1 MEHGKLEIK
10 KTKKGYA
17 GTLVFN
23 NKRMPVP
30 GKYVF
35 QDDSLDGH
43 ECTFERDSKG
53 QVVRIFVD
61 DKELPTR
68 DPNPSHQ
75 VRLSNNMHQAE
86 KPGLKRD
93 SKMLDFFDIRKT
105 HLPQDTRDIG
115 FRDID
120 NISLKLHKGSRFE
133 PAEKKFVF
141 LKTGRDSGY
150 KPYLTAKNIDLNSIC
165 CRHLSSVQ
173 ALLDISSGVIGDRLL
188 TINFYPDWRL
198 IVGLGNESVYET
210 SITLHHIYG
219 IPYIPG
225 QAIKGV
231 VRSWVISEYFDSDEE
246 AFKDRAFR
254 FVFGGQAFDKYP
266 AQAGKVM
273 FFDALP
279 LKEPRIEV
287 DIMNP
292 HFQPY
297 YSQGQPPGDYHNPV
311 PIPFLTV
318 VDTPFQFLM
327 GVKEG
332 DNQKLIQFK
341 NLESVTKPL
350 ELAEKWLK
358 EALELNGIGA
368 KTAVGYGYMKPV
380 E

>member
-75 VRLSNNMHQAE
+75 VKSSIDMHQAG
-86 KPGLKRD
+86 KSTSKRD
-93 SKMLDFFDIRKT
+93 GNMLDCFDINKT
-105 HLPQDTRDIG
+105 RLPYDTREIG
-115 FRDID
+115 FKDID

-141 LKTGRDSGY
+141 FKASGRDSGY
-150 KPYLTAKNIDLNSIC
+150 KPYLTVKNIDLNSIC
-165 CRHLSSVQ
+165 CRHSSSVQ
-173 ALLDISSGVIGDRLL
+173 ALLGINSGVIGDRLL

-225 QAIKGV
+225 QAVKGV
-231 VRSWVISEYFDSDEE
+231 VRSWVILKHFDGSESNALKCPE
-246 AFKDRAFR
+246 FR
-254 FVFGGQAFDKYP
+254 FVFGGPVVDKFP
-266 AQAGKVM
+266 AQVGKVM

-279 LKEPRIEV
+279 LKDPRIEV

-292 HFQPY
+292 HYQPY

-311 PIPFLTV
+311 LIPFLTV
-318 VDTPFQFLM
+318 VDTPFQFLL
-327 GVKEG
+327 GIKEE
-332 DNQKLIQFK
+332 NSQEQIQFK
-341 NLESVTKPL
+341 LESVKPL

-358 EALELNGIGA
+358 QALELNGIGA